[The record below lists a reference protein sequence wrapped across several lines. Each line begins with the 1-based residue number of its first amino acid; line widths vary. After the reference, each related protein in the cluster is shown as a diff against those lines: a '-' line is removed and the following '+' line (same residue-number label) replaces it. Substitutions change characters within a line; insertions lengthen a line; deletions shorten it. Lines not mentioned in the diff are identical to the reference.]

1 MPGLLTIKEN
11 MKVNALKDMYN
22 SIIVDDILTR
32 HNINKV
38 DLFKRFVRYLINST
52 AQTFSKKSIT
62 NYLKNENVKLEP
74 TTINNYTDYLQE
86 ALFIN
91 RLRRKDLI
99 GKKEM
104 STKEKYYLTDQG
116 FHQALIDENTNW
128 IPRILENIVYVELL
142 RRGYDIR
149 VGKVYKKEIDFECRK
164 KNSTIY
170 IQVSYLLTSEKT
182 IEREFSPLETIRDN
196 YPKYVLSLDEF
207 NMSRNG
213 IIHMNIIDFLKN
225 EDI

>member
-1 MPGLLTIKEN
+1 MDIDEKEIFREYLIYGGMPGLLTIKEN

-149 VGKVYKKEIDFECRK
+149 VGKVYKKEIDFECGK
-164 KNSTIY
+164 KTVQYIY
-170 IQVSYLLTSEKT
+170 
-182 IEREFSPLETIRDN
+182 
-196 YPKYVLSLDEF
+196 KYHTF
-207 NMSRNG
+207 
-213 IIHMNIIDFLKN
+213 
-225 EDI
+225 